1 MSRWQLQGT
10 GDFYAR
16 YRAYENYLRSNA
28 ENLNLSQSQVEQQLQ
43 RYKDGLKQKTNL
55 ELQSKEVGQEV
66 AKNPSA
72 WGVSNPN
79 NVTAELEKTQKQLE
93 TLQKDLGKG
102 ATSTTYYGTPEQ
114 LKGAAPL
121 GKIESEFQ
129 KALEKSQLYK
139 STGGNSVDKLGK
151 RKQKQILE
159 EIEKLGKLAKTDD
172 EIAEL
177 QKRVAKFRGGNDQ
190 KLFSE
195 AVKAQADNLKAK
207 ASEVV
212 LPEIKPE
219 EPKLKSQAGLVD
231 DVLDDA
237 AKLKPQAEAV
247 DNVLDDAAKLKPE
260 AEAVDDVLGD
270 AAKLKPEAEAASK
283 ESKGFMNAIKNA
295 IKGKKGKVAIAAGAV
310 AAFGVGAYALFGGK
324 DDKKVEQA
332 ESPNAEKVVPT
343 KAEKTDSLE
352 QSSKSIIGK
361 PTKQDF
367 LAAEEIVAPYPSEEE
382 QKTGSVGE
390 TTKSEA
396 GTKKETVNVNAH
408 KEVATPEVSKGS
420 EHKEVT
426 TPETSKGSERK
437 EEASPAATQEANS
450 KDKTASAAE
459 EKSTGEEYLVKKGDS
474 FWKIAKEFLIEA
486 HKGEQGYEPSNTEIM
501 KLAIKFLKDNN
512 YKLDENNYHPSPMLY
527 PGDKLNLAA

>member
-55 ELQSKEVGQEV
+55 ELQSKEVGREV

-79 NVTAELEKTQKQLE
+79 NVTAELEKATKQLE
-93 TLQKDLGKG
+93 TLQNDL
-102 ATSTTYYGTPEQ
+102 TPVAE
-114 LKGAAPL
+114 K
-121 GKIESEFQ
+121 SEFQ

-260 AEAVDDVLGD
+260 AEA
-270 AAKLKPEAEAASK
+270 ASK

-295 IKGKKGKVAIAAGAV
+295 IKGKKGKIAIAAGAV
-310 AAFGVGAYALFGGK
+310 AALGVGAYALFGGK
-324 DDKKVEQA
+324 DDKKVEQD
-332 ESPNAEKVVPT
+332 ESPKAEKVGPT

-352 QSSKSIIGK
+352 QSSESIIGK

-426 TPETSKGSERK
+426 TPETSKGSEHK

>member
-28 ENLNLSQSQVEQQLQ
+28 ENLGLSQSQVEQQLQ

-55 ELQSKEVGQEV
+55 ELQSKEVGREV

-237 AKLKPQAEAV
+237 AKLKP
-247 DNVLDDAAKLKPE
+247 
-260 AEAVDDVLGD
+260 
-270 AAKLKPEAEAASK
+270 EAEAASK

-310 AAFGVGAYALFGGK
+310 AALGVGAYALFGGK
-324 DDKKVEQA
+324 DDKKVEQD
-332 ESPNAEKVVPT
+332 ESPKAEKVGPT

-352 QSSKSIIGK
+352 QSSESIIGK

-426 TPETSKGSERK
+426 TPETSKGSEHK

>member
-28 ENLNLSQSQVEQQLQ
+28 ENLGLSQSQVEQQLQ

-55 ELQSKEVGQEV
+55 ELQSKEVGREV

-79 NVTAELEKTQKQLE
+79 NVTAELEKATKQLE
-93 TLQKDLGKG
+93 TLQNDL
-102 ATSTTYYGTPEQ
+102 TPVAE
-114 LKGAAPL
+114 K
-121 GKIESEFQ
+121 SEFQ

-212 LPEIKPE
+212 LPEIKSE

-260 AEAVDDVLGD
+260 AEA
-270 AAKLKPEAEAASK
+270 ASK

-310 AAFGVGAYALFGGK
+310 AALGVGAYALFGGK

-420 EHKEVT
+420 GHKEVVT
-426 TPETSKGSERK
+426 SETSKGSEHK

-450 KDKTASAAE
+450 KDKTALAAE

-501 KLAIKFLKDNN
+501 KLVIKFLKDNN

>member
-16 YRAYENYLRSNA
+16 YRAYENYLKSNA

-55 ELQSKEVGQEV
+55 ELQSKEVGREV

-79 NVTAELEKTQKQLE
+79 NVTAELEKATKQLE
-93 TLQKDLGKG
+93 TLQNDL
-102 ATSTTYYGTPEQ
+102 TPVAE
-114 LKGAAPL
+114 K
-121 GKIESEFQ
+121 SEFQ

-237 AKLKPQAEAV
+237 AKLKP
-247 DNVLDDAAKLKPE
+247 
-260 AEAVDDVLGD
+260 
-270 AAKLKPEAEAASK
+270 EAEAASK

-310 AAFGVGAYALFGGK
+310 AALGVGAYALFGGK
-324 DDKKVEQA
+324 DDKKVEQD
-332 ESPNAEKVVPT
+332 ESPKTEKVGPT

-352 QSSKSIIGK
+352 QSSESIIGK

-396 GTKKETVNVNAH
+396 GTKKEIVNVNAH
-408 KEVATPEVSKGS
+408 KEVATPEVSKSSGHKEVVTSEASKGS
-420 EHKEVT
+420 EHKE
-426 TPETSKGSERK
+426 EISQ
-437 EEASPAATQEANS
+437 AAKQEVHS
-450 KDKTASAAE
+450 KDKTTSAAE

>member
-16 YRAYENYLRSNA
+16 YRAYENYLRANA
-28 ENLNLSQSQVEQQLQ
+28 QNLGLSQSQVEQQLQ

-93 TLQKDLGKG
+93 TLQNDLGKG

-247 DNVLDDAAKLKPE
+247 DNVLDDAAKLKPQ
-260 AEAVDDVLGD
+260 AEAVDDVLDDAAKLKPQAEAVDDVLDD
-270 AAKLKPEAEAASK
+270 AAKLKPEA

-310 AAFGVGAYALFGGK
+310 AALGAGVYALFGSKGEEN
-324 DDKKVEQA
+324 VEQA
-332 ESPNAEKVVPT
+332 AM
-343 KAEKTDSLE
+343 KAEPQQPEKTQPQKPE
-352 QSSKSIIGK
+352 SK
-361 PTKQDF
+361 T
-367 LAAEEIVAPYPSEEE
+367 
-382 QKTGSVGE
+382 E
-390 TTKSEA
+390 TPENLNQE
-396 GTKKETVNVNAH
+396 KETQVVTNPQNQEEHQAKVNQQ
-408 KEVATPEVSKGS
+408 EE
-420 EHKEVT
+420 T
-426 TPETSKGSERK
+426 TPEK
-437 EEASPAATQEANS
+437 ALVNVP
-450 KDKTASAAE
+450 KTETAAE
-459 EKSTGEEYLVKKGDS
+459 TESESAEGKVADEEYVIVKKGDS
-474 FWKIAKEFLIEA
+474 FWNLAKEHLIEK
-486 HKGEQGYEPSNTEIM
+486 HKDESGYKPTNAEILELAM
-501 KLAIKFLKDNN
+501 KFMEDNG
-512 YKLDENNYHPSPMLY
+512 YKLDENNYYPEPMLH
-527 PGDKLNLAA
+527 PGVKLNLAME

>member
-28 ENLNLSQSQVEQQLQ
+28 ENLGLSQSQVEQQLG
-43 RYKDGLKQKTNL
+43 RYAEGLQQKISYESQNR
-55 ELQSKEVGQEV
+55 QVGQEV

-237 AKLKPQAEAV
+237 AKLKP
-247 DNVLDDAAKLKPE
+247 
-260 AEAVDDVLGD
+260 
-270 AAKLKPEAEAASK
+270 EAEAASK

-310 AAFGVGAYALFGGK
+310 AALGVGAYALFGGK
-324 DDKKVEQA
+324 DDKKVEQD
-332 ESPNAEKVVPT
+332 ESPKAEKVGPT

-352 QSSKSIIGK
+352 QSSESIIGK

-426 TPETSKGSERK
+426 TPETSKGSEHK

-474 FWKIAKEFLIEA
+474 FWNIAKEFLIEA